1 VVEDGKRRGAGL
13 FLVAVCWA
21 ATAAAAPFVYV
32 TDAIDDTV
40 SVIDTATDTVTA
52 TVPVG
57 DISGVAIDPLAVS
70 PDGRRVYVALVDGI
84 AVLDTSTQ
92 TVRTTV
98 SGLYLS
104 GGIAVDPS
112 GSRIYVVNAT
122 DPGSVSTIDA
132 TSYAVA
138 GTVQLTDRGSLAMAI
153 SPDGSRAYVTNTFDD
168 IEQHHCRSS
177 PLTCPLTVDVVELQ
191 TGRLLPRVDDV
202 GAFLM
207 GIAVN
212 SSGTRVYVAQYNLRV
227 DGSGITSGMAVI
239 EPYPGICPPP
249 PFFCPSRVAA
259 RVPGIGPGVDV
270 AVHPT
275 DACVYVTGG
284 QSDATGGAALKVVD
298 AGSNRFIRGIPLA
311 PRSSGERSYALALN
325 PAGSR
330 AYVSLVRA
338 DGKPSRVAIVDT
350 IANTLEAY
358 VTVGH
363 GPNGI
368 RFVPD
373 PQEAAGSAAAAAPV
387 RCPGDCDSNGS
398 VTVDELVQGVNIALG
413 GAGSCT
419 CAASDANGDGTVTV
433 DELVTAIN
441 NALNACPP

>member
-1 VVEDGKRRGAGL
+1 VEDGKRRGAGL

-70 PDGRRVYVALVDGI
+70 PDGRRVYVALLDGI
-84 AVLDTSTQ
+84 AVLDTSTH
-92 TVRTTV
+92 TLRTTV

-168 IEQHHCRSS
+168 LEQHHCRSS
-177 PLTCPLTVDVVELQ
+177 PFTCPLTVDVVELQ

-202 GAFLM
+202 GAFLK

-212 SSGTRVYVAQYNLRV
+212 SNGTRVYVAQDNVRV
-227 DGSGITSGMAVI
+227 DGSGIVSGMAVI
-239 EPYPGICPPP
+239 EPYAGTCPPP
-249 PFFCPSRVAA
+249 PFFCPSQVAA
-259 RVPGIGPGVDV
+259 RVPGIFGPGVDV
-270 AVHPT
+270 AVHPS

-284 QSDATGGAALKVVD
+284 SDSTGGAALAVVD
-298 AGSNRFIRGIPLA
+298 AASNRVIRRIEVAPL
-311 PRSSGERSYALALN
+311 SSLGERSYAIALN
-325 PAGSR
+325 SAGSR
-330 AYVSLVRA
+330 AYVTCRT
-338 DGKPSRVAIVDT
+338 P
-350 IANTLEAY
+350 
-358 VTVGH
+358 
-363 GPNGI
+363 
-368 RFVPD
+368 PD
-373 PQEAAGSAAAAAPV
+373 
-387 RCPGDCDSNGS
+387 
-398 VTVDELVQGVNIALG
+398 L
-413 GAGSCT
+413 
-419 CAASDANGDGTVTV
+419 
-433 DELVTAIN
+433 
-441 NALNACPP
+441 